1 MENNSPILFI
11 EIDIS
16 EIIFVVSK
24 KDDSENYEILFKDRI
39 DNQNTINFSY
49 ADYNLTHDLLKKKI
63 YFIEQKLNFTF
74 KEVIISLQ
82 DIDFSILNVS
92 GFKNLNGAQLTR
104 ENITYILNSLKTQ
117 INELEKKT
125 VLHIFNTKYI
135 LDKKKTENLPLG
147 LYGNFYSQE
156 HSFILIENNDYK
168 NLKNIFEKC
177 NLKIN
182 RIISKSFL
190 GGIDLISKNENCE
203 TFFKFEIGKKFI
215 QLIYFENS
223 SLKFIQ
229 RFDFGIEII
238 INDIS
243 KIIALKKETIEK
255 IISDKNFFS
264 EDVNDSLISE
274 KYFENQ
280 NFRKIKKKLLIDI
293 SYARI
298 DEIFEIILFKNSNVL
313 SLLKKDINVFLNFEE
328 SIKINFFQ
336 KLLTEYFLKKNELN
350 FIISK
355 KPSTEDLAIK
365 ALQLVQFGWKKE
377 ALPIVNEKKTIIS
390 RIFGLFFK

>member
-1 MENNSPILFI
+1 MENDSPILFI
-11 EIDIS
+11 EINKS

-24 KDDSENYEILFKDRI
+24 KDDGENYDILLKDKI
-39 DNQNTINFSY
+39 ANQNIIDRTY
-49 ADYNLTHDLLKKKI
+49 TDYNLIHDLIKKKI

-82 DIDFSILNVS
+82 DIDFSILNIS

-104 ENITYILNSLKTQ
+104 EDITYILNSLKTQ

-125 VLHIFNTKYI
+125 VLHIFNTEYI
-135 LDKKKTENLPLG
+135 LDSKKTENLPLG
-147 LYGNFYSQE
+147 LFGNFYSQE
-156 HSFILIENNDYK
+156 HSFILINNNEYK
-168 NLKNIFEKC
+168 NLKNTFEKC

-182 RIISKSFL
+182 RVISKSFL
-190 GGIDLISKNENCE
+190 SGIDLISKNENCE
-203 TFFKFEIGKKFI
+203 TFFKIEIDKKSI

-229 RFDFGIEII
+229 SFDFGIEVI

-243 KIIALKKETIEK
+243 KIVALKKETIDK

-264 EDVNDSLISE
+264 EDVNNALISE

-298 DEIFEIILFKNSNVL
+298 DEIFEIMLFKNFNVL
-313 SLLKKDINVFLNFEE
+313 SLLKKDINVFLNFED

-336 KLLTEYFLKKNELN
+336 KILMEYFLKKNELN

-365 ALQLVQFGWKKE
+365 AAQLVQFGWKKE

-390 RIFGLFFK
+390 RIFGLFFN

>member
-1 MENNSPILFI
+1 MENDSPILFI
-11 EIDIS
+11 EINKS

-24 KDDSENYEILFKDRI
+24 KDDGENYDILLKDKI
-39 DNQNTINFSY
+39 ANQNIIDRTY
-49 ADYNLTHDLLKKKI
+49 TDYNLIHDLIKKKI

-82 DIDFSILNVS
+82 DIDFSILNIS

-104 ENITYILNSLKTQ
+104 EDITYILNSLKTQ

-125 VLHIFNTKYI
+125 VLHIFNTEYI
-135 LDKKKTENLPLG
+135 LDSKKTENLPLG
-147 LYGNFYSQE
+147 LFGNFYSQE
-156 HSFILIENNDYK
+156 HSFILINNNEYK
-168 NLKNIFEKC
+168 NLKNTFEKC

-182 RIISKSFL
+182 RVISKSFL
-190 GGIDLISKNENCE
+190 SGIDLISKNENCE
-203 TFFKFEIGKKFI
+203 TFFKIEIDKKSI

-229 RFDFGIEII
+229 SFDFGIEVI

-243 KIIALKKETIEK
+243 KIVALKKETIDK

-264 EDVNDSLISE
+264 EDVNNALISE

-298 DEIFEIILFKNSNVL
+298 DEIFEIMLFKNFNVL
-313 SLLKKDINVFLNFEE
+313 SLLKKYLNVFLNFED

-336 KLLTEYFLKKNELN
+336 KILMEYFLKKNELN

-365 ALQLVQFGWKKE
+365 AAQLVQFGWKKE

-390 RIFGLFFK
+390 RIFGLFFN

>member
-117 INELEKKT
+117 INELEKKI
-125 VLHIFNTKYI
+125 VLHIFNTNYI
-135 LDKKKTENLPLG
+135 LDNKKTENLPLG
-147 LYGNFYSQE
+147 LFGNFYSQE
-156 HSFILIENNDYK
+156 HSFILMKNNDYK
-168 NLKNIFEKC
+168 NLKNVFEKC

-182 RIISKSFL
+182 RVISKGFL
-190 GGIDLISKNENCE
+190 SGIDLISKNENCE
-203 TFFKFEIGKKFI
+203 TFFKLEINKKFI

-223 SLKFIQ
+223 SLKFTQ
-229 RFDFGIEII
+229 SFNFGTEII

-243 KIIALKKETIEK
+243 KIVALKKETIYK

-264 EDVNDSLISE
+264 EDVNDALISE

-280 NFRKIKKKLLIDI
+280 NFRKINKKLLFEI

-298 DEIFEIILFKNSNVL
+298 DEIFEIMLFKNFNVM
-313 SLLKKDINVFLNFEE
+313 SLLKKDIKVFLSFDD
-328 SIKINFFQ
+328 SIKIDFF
-336 KLLTEYFLKKNELN
+336 KKVLMEYFLKNKEFN
-350 FIISK
+350 FIIEQT
-355 KPSTEDLAIK
+355 PSTEDLALK
-365 ALQLVQFGWKKE
+365 AVQLVQFGWKKE
-377 ALPIVNEKKTIIS
+377 ALPIINEKKTIIS